1 MEVLRYPG
9 LIMKQL
15 KKYSNNLEKIKLLIQ
30 RFGPERIKLGEKLS
44 FYTFSKLGG
53 LAEGFF
59 IATSQKELI
68 NILEAAFDLKLP
80 FFIFGSGTKILIS
93 DNGMDG
99 LVIKNRT
106 GNIKISG
113 IKGKV
118 GRGGLG
124 IEEALIEVDS
134 GVSLGKLNSFLKE
147 QNLAEVMGINSPHA
161 TIGGAIFLDPQLQG
175 ITNVVRV
182 WEKGDIFEIDAL
194 RLQRLN
200 HVVLSVILKVKA
212 RV

>member
-1 MEVLRYPG
+1 MR
-9 LIMKQL
+9 QL
-15 KKYSNNLEKIKLLIQ
+15 KNHSNNLEKIKLLIQ
-30 RFGPERIKLGEKLS
+30 RFGPERVKLGEKLA
-44 FYTFSKLGG
+44 YHTFSKLGG
-53 LAEGFF
+53 PAEGFF

-68 NILEAAFDLKLP
+68 NILDAAFDLKLP
-80 FFIFGSGTKILIS
+80 FFVFGSGTKILVS
-93 DNGMDG
+93 DKGMDG

-106 GNIKISG
+106 TTIKISG

-118 GRGGLG
+118 GGGGLG

-134 GVSLGKLNSFLKE
+134 GVSLGKLNGFLKE
-147 QNLAEVMGINSPHA
+147 QNLAEVLGISSSQA
-161 TIGGAIFLDPQLQG
+161 TIGGAVFLDPQLQG
-175 ITNVVRV
+175 ITNIVKV
-182 WEKGDIFEIDAL
+182 WDKGDVFETDVM